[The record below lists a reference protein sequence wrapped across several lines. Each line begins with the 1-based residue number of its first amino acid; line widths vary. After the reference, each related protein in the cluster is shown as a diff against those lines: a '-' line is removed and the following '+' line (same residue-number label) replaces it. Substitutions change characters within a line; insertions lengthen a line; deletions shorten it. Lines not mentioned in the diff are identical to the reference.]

1 MLVTGESRLD
11 GRKYYFPPP
20 PKRTVNEWNEMSAD
34 CVHYSG
40 SNMFKNSIQLLEQD
54 TLRFIYVDSQ

>member
-1 MLVTGESRLD
+1 MVESI
-11 GRKYYFPPP
+11 YFP

-40 SNMFKNSIQLLEQD
+40 SNMFRNSIQLLEQD

>member
-1 MLVTGESRLD
+1 MLVKGQIRLD
-11 GRKYYFPPP
+11 GRKYYFS

>member
-1 MLVTGESRLD
+1 MLVKGQSRLD
-11 GRKYYFPPP
+11 GRKYYFP

-34 CVHYSG
+34 CVHYNG